1 MSDRIA
7 VMHRGTIRGVLDR
20 ADATQSTI
28 LALAL
33 AQPATH

>member
-7 VMHRGTIRGVLDR
+7 VMHAGTIRGVLTR
-20 ADATQSTI
+20 EEATPAKI

-33 AQPATH
+33 KTVL

>member
-7 VMHRGTIRGVLDR
+7 VMHAGTLRGVLTR
-20 ADATQSTI
+20 EEATQARI

-33 AQPATH
+33 AES